1 MEEIKIMINIPENKR
16 NVPSLLTCIDGT
28 EVKTAQDWINKR
40 RPEILEMLR
49 REEYGRLPD
58 MSDVEI
64 KIQVTA
70 VRQGP
75 KIMNGRAVRKTVEVE
90 AVRKERHFIF
100 TFDVFIPADAK
111 EPVPAFVEICNRG
124 PMNCDPARENLS
136 SFYPAETIIS
146 RGYACAAFRTHEVAP
161 DYEEGFKTGF
171 HRLFPDYVDNR
182 PDDAWGTIT
191 VWAWAASRVMDYFEM
206 EPMID
211 AAKVAVVG
219 HSRGGKTALW
229 CGAQDER
236 FAMAI
241 SSCSGNS
248 GDAISRGKTGE
259 SIAQILDRFPFWF
272 AKNYQKYAN
281 NEEAMPFDQHFL
293 IALMAPRLVYTS
305 TKTNDSWAD
314 PVSEFESLVQAD
326 PVYQLFG
333 LEGLEQRVF
342 SLPEQPL
349 HNGHIGHHHKT
360 GEHNMDDYDWDQYMD
375 YADRHM
381 K

>member
-1 MEEIKIMINIPENKR
+1 MINIPENKR
-16 NVPSLLTCIDGT
+16 NVPSLFTCLDGT
-28 EVKTAQDWINKR
+28 EIKTAEEWIQKR

-58 MSDVEI
+58 MSDV
-64 KIQVTA
+64 KILMQVTA
-70 VRQGP
+70 VRQGA
-75 KIMNGRAVRKTVEVE
+75 KIMNGRAIRKTVEVE
-90 AVRKERHFIF
+90 AVRKDRHFIF
-100 TFDVFIPADAK
+100 AFDVFLPADADK
-111 EPVPAFVEICNRG
+111 PVPAFVEICNRG

-171 HRLFPDYVDNR
+171 HRLFPDYVDKR

-191 VWAWAASRVMDYFEM
+191 VWAWAASRVMDFFET

-211 AAKVAVVG
+211 EKRVAVVG

-229 CGAQDER
+229 CAAQDER

-272 AKNYQKYAN
+272 AKNYRKYAN
-281 NEEAMPFDQHFL
+281 HEEIMPFDQHFL
-293 IALMAPRLVYTS
+293 VALMAPRLVYTS

-314 PVSEFESLVQAD
+314 PVSEFESLVQVD

-333 LEGLEQRVF
+333 LKGLEQREF
-342 SLPEQPL
+342 PLPEQPL
-349 HNGHIGHHHKT
+349 HEGNIGHHHKT
-360 GEHNMDDYDWDQYMD
+360 GEHDMDDYDWDQYMD

-381 K
+381 R